1 MQEDLTLFLNEKA
14 LTFSQWLHSVLA
26 KLQKVTFGGKNDP
39 KKTKSLKKTKGGDNV
54 KKKGKTKSNNDL
66 ESNKTKDIVSSQKD
80 GESNKKRTDI
90 EQDSNLNRYED
101 RTNHDKKHTE
111 GFKSGQDELAKKTG
125 NRSPSQESSKSFSV
139 SKSRSPSTARK
150 SDNRSPAF
158 KDRNK
163 SRSPNRRS
171 PDNYRENRQDRSNPV
186 YRRKPYERE
195 AFRNQRPAPE
205 PYNRSAPRSF
215 SHRGDREKINSYDR
229 QAPQYTS
236 YQRNEPPYSRRSPRP
251 GYYNTPGG
259 ARKDR
264 NERERR
270 TKGNDYQAR
279 KTSPDQPGS
288 KSPPNYTRK
297 LSGSRSPSSRDRNR
311 KRKLDI
317 IPQKERR
324 HSDSAS
330 PSQTRNK
337 LSSSIGAVI
346 SHESDGEYDPEKI
359 LKKSIVASKVSIS
372 SRPTRNIKD
381 ANPKIVRR
389 AAMDAEMDIRK
400 KKLNERKRETELEGM
415 RMNRSRLTK
424 ARRTGDVD
432 QRKVGDMNQSNS
444 QSSKSHVR
452 PVQGGQDIIHSD
464 RPERDHSRNA

>member
-1 MQEDLTLFLNEKA
+1 MDMENLGSEVSAKIRSAIKAKLVELNAYVDDELPDYIMVMIANKKTEEQMQEDLTLFLNEKA

-26 KLQKVTFGGKNDP
+26 KLQKVTFGGIKSFFYCSRKKFCVSKIVSVDKFLINCNIYIDIPGKNDP
-39 KKTKSLKKTKGGDNV
+39 KKPKSLKKTKGGDNV

-80 GESNKKRTDI
+80 GESRKKRTDI
-90 EQDSNLNRYED
+90 EQDNNLNRYED
-101 RTNHDKKHTE
+101 RTNHDKKHAE
-111 GFKSGQDELAKKTG
+111 GFKSGQNELAKKTG
-125 NRSPSQESSKSFSV
+125 KRSPSPESSKSFSV

-251 GYYNTPGG
+251 GYYNTSGS

-264 NERERR
+264 NEQERR
-270 TKGNDYQAR
+270 TKGNGYQAR

-288 KSPPNYTRK
+288 KSPPDYTRK

-317 IPQKERR
+317 TPQKERR

-359 LKKSIVASKVSIS
+359 LKKSIVASKV
-372 SRPTRNIKD
+372 NI
-381 ANPKIVRR
+381 
-389 AAMDAEMDIRK
+389 
-400 KKLNERKRETELEGM
+400 
-415 RMNRSRLTK
+415 
-424 ARRTGDVD
+424 
-432 QRKVGDMNQSNS
+432 
-444 QSSKSHVR
+444 
-452 PVQGGQDIIHSD
+452 
-464 RPERDHSRNA
+464 

>member
-1 MQEDLTLFLNEKA
+1 MDMENLGSEVSAKIRSAIKAKLVELNAYVDDELPDYIMVMIANKKTEEQMQEDLTLFLNEKA

-26 KLQKVTFGGKNDP
+26 KLQKVTFGGIKSFFYCSRKKISVDKFLINCNIYIDIPGKNDP
-39 KKTKSLKKTKGGDNV
+39 KKPKSLKKTKGGDNV

-80 GESNKKRTDI
+80 GESRKKRTDI
-90 EQDSNLNRYED
+90 EQDNNLNRYED
-101 RTNHDKKHTE
+101 RTNHDKKHAE
-111 GFKSGQDELAKKTG
+111 GFKSGQNELAKKTG
-125 NRSPSQESSKSFSV
+125 KRSPSQESSKSFSV

-236 YQRNEPPYSRRSPRP
+236 YQRNEPPHSRRSPRP
-251 GYYNTPGG
+251 GYYNTSGS
-259 ARKDR
+259 ARKGR
-264 NERERR
+264 NEQERR
-270 TKGNDYQAR
+270 TKGNGYQAR

-288 KSPPNYTRK
+288 KSPPDYTRK

-317 IPQKERR
+317 TPQKERR

-359 LKKSIVASKVSIS
+359 LKKSIVASKV
-372 SRPTRNIKD
+372 NI
-381 ANPKIVRR
+381 
-389 AAMDAEMDIRK
+389 
-400 KKLNERKRETELEGM
+400 
-415 RMNRSRLTK
+415 
-424 ARRTGDVD
+424 
-432 QRKVGDMNQSNS
+432 
-444 QSSKSHVR
+444 
-452 PVQGGQDIIHSD
+452 
-464 RPERDHSRNA
+464 

>member
-1 MQEDLTLFLNEKA
+1 MDMENLGSEVSAKIRSAIKAKLVELNAYVDDELPDYIMVMIANKKTEEQMQEDLTLFLNEKA

-26 KLQKVTFGGKNDP
+26 KLQKVTFGGIKSLFYCSRKISVGTFLINCNKYIDIPGKNDP

-80 GESNKKRTDI
+80 GESRKKQTDI
-90 EQDSNLNRYED
+90 EQDNNLNRYED

-111 GFKSGQDELAKKTG
+111 GFKSSQNELAKKTG
-125 NRSPSQESSKSFSV
+125 KRSPSQQSSKSFSV

-163 SRSPNRRS
+163 SRSPIRRS
-171 PDNYRENRQDRSNPV
+171 PDNYCENRQDRSNPV

-205 PYNRSAPRSF
+205 PYNRSAPRSL
-215 SHRGDREKINSYDR
+215 SYRGDREKINSYDR

-251 GYYNTPGG
+251 GYYNTPGS

-288 KSPPNYTRK
+288 KSPPDYTRK
-297 LSGSRSPSSRDRNR
+297 LSGSRSPSSRDKNR

-317 IPQKERR
+317 TPQKERR

-359 LKKSIVASKVSIS
+359 LKKSIVASKV
-372 SRPTRNIKD
+372 NI
-381 ANPKIVRR
+381 
-389 AAMDAEMDIRK
+389 
-400 KKLNERKRETELEGM
+400 
-415 RMNRSRLTK
+415 
-424 ARRTGDVD
+424 
-432 QRKVGDMNQSNS
+432 
-444 QSSKSHVR
+444 
-452 PVQGGQDIIHSD
+452 
-464 RPERDHSRNA
+464 

>member
-1 MQEDLTLFLNEKA
+1 MEVLNLYFIVRGKYPIV
-14 LTFSQWLHSVLA
+14 SVG
-26 KLQKVTFGGKNDP
+26 KLVLNCNKYIDIPGKNDS

-54 KKKGKTKSNNDL
+54 KKKGKNKSNNEV

-80 GESNKKRTDI
+80 GESRKKRVDV
-90 EQDSNLNRYED
+90 EQDNNLNKYED
-101 RTNHDKKHTE
+101 RTNHDKKHAE
-111 GFKSGQDELAKKTG
+111 GLKSGQNELAKKTG
-125 NRSPSQESSKSFSV
+125 KRSPSQQSSKSFSV

-163 SRSPNRRS
+163 NRSPTRRS
-171 PDNYRENRQDRSNPV
+171 PDNYRENHQVRSNPV
-186 YRRKPYERE
+186 YRRKSYERE
-195 AFRNQRPAPE
+195 AFRNQRPSPE

-215 SHRGDREKINSYDR
+215 SYRGDREKINSYDR

-236 YQRNEPPYSRRSPRP
+236 YQRNELPYNRRSPRP
-251 GYYNTPGG
+251 GHYNTPAS
-259 ARKDR
+259 ARRDR
-264 NERERR
+264 NEQERR

-279 KTSPDQPGS
+279 KTSPDQLGS

-297 LSGSRSPSSRDRNR
+297 LSGSRSPSSRDRKHTNSKLSNDLASNR

-317 IPQKERR
+317 TPQKERR

-359 LKKSIVASKVSIS
+359 LKKSIVASKV
-372 SRPTRNIKD
+372 NI
-381 ANPKIVRR
+381 
-389 AAMDAEMDIRK
+389 
-400 KKLNERKRETELEGM
+400 
-415 RMNRSRLTK
+415 
-424 ARRTGDVD
+424 
-432 QRKVGDMNQSNS
+432 
-444 QSSKSHVR
+444 
-452 PVQGGQDIIHSD
+452 
-464 RPERDHSRNA
+464 